1 MATATKKAGNT
12 AKNNKSNNKKTPS
25 KIVEK
30 AKRTEADGFEAKS
43 TAIKS
48 GEAVAKEAKK
58 TAIKP
63 AKSSTAKAAK
73 STGAGNNKSA
83 KTAAKKASKDYAG
96 LSPET
101 LVEMYRTMYM
111 SRRIDD
117 KEIQLKGQNKIF
129 FQISGAGHEALLVGA
144 AQAMKPAYDWFFP
157 YYRDRA
163 LMLGLGMTAQE
174 MLWSAVGA
182 EKDPNSHG
190 RQMPS
195 HWGHKDLN
203 VPSQSSCTGTQALHS
218 VGAAEASYRA
228 SLIKELQDDVTGFK
242 GDEVV
247 YMSVGDGTTSEG
259 EWWEALNTAC
269 NLKLPVIFCVEDNG
283 YAISVPV
290 EVGTAGGDIS
300 KLVEGFPNLYIQKC
314 DGTNPIES
322 YETFK
327 RAVDY
332 CRKRKGPAFVHG
344 KVIRPYSHSLS
355 DDEKLYRPEEEREAD
370 AKIDPIK
377 TFAEFLMTEG
387 IISSEDLETLR
398 KEVDKEV
405 SEAADIAIETP
416 QPAPESA
423 LRNVF
428 SPDVDPTSK
437 EFDTEEGAELSGNA
451 GTMVD
456 LINRCLHE
464 EMERDERIVIFG
476 EDVADASRE
485 EYLERVKGKGGVFKV
500 TANLQRKFG
509 SARVFN
515 SPLAEANIVGRA
527 VGMAIRNLK
536 PVVEIQFFDYIF
548 PAMMQIRNEVALTR
562 WRSDGDTTCPMVMRV
577 PVGGYLKGGAV
588 YHSQSGTTL
597 FSHTPGL
604 LIAYPS
610 NALDANGLLRTSIRC
625 DDPVLFLE
633 HKHLYRQIYNKS
645 QYPSSEFMI
654 PFGKA
659 KVVREGTDVT
669 IVTYGALV
677 QRSFEAAKRLE
688 KEGVSVELIDLRT
701 LVPYDWE
708 RIAESVKKTSRVVV
722 AHEDPISYGYGAEI
736 AARISDEL
744 FEYLDAPV
752 RRVGAT
758 DTFVAYAP
766 QVEDFILPQ
775 IEDVEKAI
783 QELMRY

>member
-1 MATATKKAGNT
+1 MATETKKDLSKTAAAG
-12 AKNNKSNNKKTPS
+12 KNGKS
-25 KIVEK
+25 VVAEK
-30 AKRTEADGFEAKS
+30 AKTTEADGYNPDTKVHE
-43 TAIKS
+43 
-48 GEAVAKEAKK
+48 
-58 TAIKP
+58 
-63 AKSSTAKAAK
+63 TAKAETPEPVKPDGGK
-73 STGAGNNKSA
+73 SENYHGLD
-83 KTAAKKASKDYAG
+83 KA
-96 LSPET
+96 T
-101 LVEMYRTMYM
+101 LVGLYRTMYM
-111 SRRIDD
+111 SRRVDD

-129 FQISGAGHEALLVGA
+129 FQISGAGHEAVLA
-144 AQAMKPAYDWFFP
+144 AAALAMKPGYDWFFP

-195 HWGHKDLN
+195 HWGSVELN

-228 SLIKELQDDVTGFK
+228 GLVKGLKDKIIGYK

-259 EWWEALNTAC
+259 EWWEALNTAS
-269 NLKLPVIFCVEDNG
+269 NLKLPVIFVVEDNG
-283 YAISVPV
+283 YAISTPV

-300 KLVEGFPNLYIQKC
+300 KLVAGFPDLYIQKC
-314 DGTNPIES
+314 DGTDALES
-322 YETFK
+322 YATFK
-327 RAVDY
+327 RAVKY
-332 CRKRKGPAFVHG
+332 CRERKGPAFVHA

-355 DDEKLYRPEEEREAD
+355 DDEKLYRPEEERQAD
-370 AKIDPIK
+370 AAIDPLTK
-377 TFAEFLMTEG
+377 YAEFLMTDG
-387 IISSEDLETLR
+387 LATSEELEALR
-398 KEVDKEV
+398 KEVDTEV
-405 SEAADIAIETP
+405 NEAADIAIETP
-416 QPAPESA
+416 QPAPETA
-423 LRNVF
+423 FRNVF
-428 SPDVDPTSK
+428 SPDVDPTDRQL
-437 EFDTEEGAELSGNA
+437 FDTEDGAELSGNA

-456 LINRCLHE
+456 LINRCMHE
-464 EMERDERIVIFG
+464 EMERDSRIVVFG
-476 EDVADASRE
+476 QDVADCSRE
-485 EYLERVKGKGGVFKV
+485 EYLDTVKGKGGVFKV

-548 PAMMQIRNEVALTR
+548 PAFHQIRNEVAVTR
-562 WRSDGDTTCPMVMRV
+562 WRSDGDTKCPMVMRV

-604 LIAYPS
+604 MIVYPS
-610 NALDANGLLRTSIRC
+610 TALDASGLLRTAIRC

-633 HKHLYRQIYNKS
+633 HKHLYRQVYNKS
-645 QYPSSEFMI
+645 QYPSSEFLI

-659 KVVREGTDVT
+659 RTVREGTDVT
-669 IVTYGALV
+669 IVTFGALV
-677 QRSFEAAKRLE
+677 ERSNQAAKRLE
-688 KEGVSVELIDLRT
+688 QQGITVDLIDLRT

-708 RIAESVKKTSRVVV
+708 AIADSVKKTSRVIV
-722 AHEDPISYGYGAEI
+722 AHEDPVSYGYGAEI

-775 IEDVEKAI
+775 SEDVEKAVK
-783 QELMRY
+783 ELMKY